1 MVFGRIG
8 APKEDRTIP
17 KSIPAH
23 PGIVPGGHVR
33 NVRGFGLFEQEHNDL
48 AVIDEDLLAEWFH
61 EAGLRRVVS
70 SRLPGSP
77 FPVVLCLARRLAQD
91 EEAAA

>member
-1 MVFGRIG
+1 MKIKTIALATALAAIG
-8 APKEDRTIP
+8 AMASAEE
-17 KSIPAH
+17 
-23 PGIVPGGHVR
+23 VR
-33 NVRGFGLFEQEHNDL
+33 VYNWSDY
-48 AVIDEDLLAEWFH
+48 IDEDLLAEWFT